1 MPATLSPRNDVV
13 FKLLFA
19 DARNR
24 GLLRALLNAV
34 LQPSRPI
41 VSVDVINPEIH
52 RDSIDDRGLVL
63 DILAVHDDGTRTDV
77 EMQAYPQPALPER
90 ALYHWARLF
99 RDGIGRGDDFAALRP
114 CRVIF
119 FLAHRQLPGT
129 RVHST
134 FGAREKHD
142 GTLLSD
148 ALEIHT
154 VELPKLGDMAPT
166 TEPADAAVLDWAR
179 FLAAE
184 TDEERRR
191 MATHNPDIDQAN
203 EALERLSQD
212 PTARVLAQWREDQL
226 RLLQVERAE
235 VRRLGREE
243 GLRTAIETL
252 CQVLALELS
261 PPRRAALAAMR
272 GAELTALL
280 EHLGRERA
288 WPQAWPPGA

>member
-1 MPATLSPRNDVV
+1 
-13 FKLLFA
+13 
-19 DARNR
+19 
-24 GLLRALLNAV
+24 
-34 LQPSRPI
+34 
-41 VSVDVINPEIH
+41 
-52 RDSIDDRGLVL
+52 
-63 DILAVHDDGTRTDV
+63 
-77 EMQAYPQPALPER
+77 
-90 ALYHWARLF
+90 
-99 RDGIGRGDDFAALRP
+99 
-114 CRVIF
+114 
-119 FLAHRQLPGT
+119 
-129 RVHST
+129 
-134 FGAREKHD
+134 
-142 GTLLSD
+142 
-148 ALEIHT
+148 
-154 VELPKLGDMAPT
+154 
-166 TEPADAAVLDWAR
+166 
-179 FLAAE
+179 
-184 TDEERRR
+184 